1 MGGIQENESQL
12 VMMRTY
18 ETVEKPSS
26 FANAVMSTLM
36 DNFDA
41 LSDTFADSRA
51 RLLIDVKAIS
61 MKELGLGLFSGEQAT
76 ITAIQDDATKMA
88 GDDSYQID
96 IGV

>member
-1 MGGIQENESQL
+1 
-12 VMMRTY
+12 
-18 ETVEKPSS
+18 
-26 FANAVMSTLM
+26 MSTLM

-61 MKELGLGLFSGEQAT
+61 MKELGLGFFAGE
-76 ITAIQDDATKMA
+76 DATVNAIKNDALRMA
-88 GDDSYQID
+88 GDDSYQVD